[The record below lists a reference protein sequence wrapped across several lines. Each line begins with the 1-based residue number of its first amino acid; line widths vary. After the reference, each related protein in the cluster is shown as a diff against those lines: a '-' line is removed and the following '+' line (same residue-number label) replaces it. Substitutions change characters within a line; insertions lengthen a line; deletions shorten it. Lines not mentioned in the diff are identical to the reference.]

1 VEVVG
6 AMAVDSR
13 DGVLSLVGPA
23 GRLAISISDVPRL
36 LAAHAAKW
44 PDRGRLVS
52 NARNTEAR
60 GFQLTD
66 SRKYVEAVYAWGRGD
81 RNLGRVLEN
90 GDDALAGALRNAS
103 ALLKQGMPVAASAEL
118 CRLSYVGQSFATKL
132 VHFLAPDVAVILDQ
146 RIRSRLGYSETDAGY
161 DRFLSDCHALSAAM
175 GQSGRR
181 ATLAEAE
188 TVVFAQIQGY

>member
-1 VEVVG
+1 MAVESRDDVVIVVG
-6 AMAVDSR
+6 PS
-13 DGVLSLVGPA
+13 
-23 GRLAISISDVPRL
+23 GRLAIAVSEVPRL

-44 PDRGRLVS
+44 PDRGRLVA

-60 GFQLTD
+60 GFQLAD
-66 SRKYVEAVYAWGRGD
+66 CRKYVEAVYTWGRGD

-90 GDDALAGALRNAS
+90 GDDALAGSLRNAS
-103 ALLKQGMPVAASAEL
+103 ALVKRGMPVAASAEL

-161 DRFLSDCHALSAAM
+161 DRFLSDCHALAAAM
-175 GQSGRR
+175 GHSSRR

-188 TVVFAQIQGY
+188 TVVFAKIQGY